1 MIGGEGPGMSVKLY
15 STPTCPFC
23 KMTREFLEQH
33 GVSYEDV
40 NVAED
45 REGAKEM
52 IEKSGQLGV
61 PVVDFDGRI
70 IVGFDRGRIG
80 SALGL

>member
-1 MIGGEGPGMSVKLY
+1 MKIKLY
-15 STPTCPFC
+15 SIPTCPFC
-23 KMTREFLEQH
+23 RMAREFLEKH

-45 REGAKEM
+45 RQGAKEM
-52 IEKSGQLGV
+52 IEKSGQLGI
-61 PVVDFDGRI
+61 PVIDIDGSI
-70 IVGFDRGRIG
+70 IVGFDRGRIE

>member
-1 MIGGEGPGMSVKLY
+1 MKIKLY

-23 KMTREFLEQH
+23 RMAREFLEKH

-45 REGAKEM
+45 RQGAKEM
-52 IEKSGQLGV
+52 IEKSGQLGI
-61 PVVDFDGRI
+61 PVIDVDGSI
-70 IVGFDRGRIG
+70 IVGFDRGRIE

>member
-1 MIGGEGPGMSVKLY
+1 MKIKLS
-15 STPTCPFC
+15 STPTRPCC
-23 KMTREFLEQH
+23 RVAREFLEKH

-45 REGAKEM
+45 RQGAKEM
-52 IEKSGQLGV
+52 IEKSGQLGI
-61 PVVDFDGRI
+61 PVIDVDGSI
-70 IVGFDRGRIG
+70 IVGFDRGRIE

>member
-1 MIGGEGPGMSVKLY
+1 MSIKLY

-23 KMTREFLEQH
+23 RMAREFLEKH

-45 REGAKEM
+45 RQGAKEM
-52 IEKSGQLGV
+52 IEKSGQLGI
-61 PVVDFDGRI
+61 PVIDIDGSI
-70 IVGFDRGRIG
+70 IVGFDRGRIE
-80 SALGL
+80 SALGF